1 MLDKIKN
8 QGKIR
13 KIFNRKTATVAG
25 GLLVASVAGIQ
36 LTTAELPAK
45 EQVYGQSIEKVLQIY
60 KEAGFENIK
69 ESLKIADLEYGKI
82 DESSKVEV
90 VLVDGEEW
98 KEGTASKNVPISIS
112 YHAPKDD
119 AVELSNL
126 SYPGNVTELE
136 KELIETGFDNIEL
149 SSVML
154 LAEGNNDKHDQVE
167 NLEIGSYSYQ
177 KGYFYSTSLP
187 VKVTYFDASK
197 DNLKF
202 PQDALETK
210 NKADLEKSLTEVG
223 FTQVKWDKIEE
234 KDKSKHGT
242 IRDITVDGEKLRLDT
257 KQDIILKKATPIV
270 ISYYDFSNFAEVP
283 KDISNATVEK
293 NKELFTAAGFTQ
305 ISEVATETDD
315 ISKNGQ
321 VSVIEIDGKAWDSQ
335 KDTVYKK
342 NSKVVIKYWN
352 AEKAIAEKARKE
364 EEERQAA
371 EAKRIAEERAAA
383 QAQAA
388 AQSQGQIHGFA
399 QAPASNVY
407 YPNCKAARA
416 AGAAPVYQGQ
426 PGYGSHLDRDGDGIG
441 CE

>member
-1 MLDKIKN
+1 M
-8 QGKIR
+8 
-13 KIFNRKTATVAG
+13 
-25 GLLVASVAGIQ
+25 
-36 LTTAELPAK
+36 
-45 EQVYGQSIEKVLQIY
+45 
-60 KEAGFENIK
+60 
-69 ESLKIADLEYGKI
+69 
-82 DESSKVEV
+82 
-90 VLVDGEEW
+90 
-98 KEGTASKNVPISIS
+98 
-112 YHAPKDD
+112 
-119 AVELSNL
+119 
-126 SYPGNVTELE
+126 
-136 KELIETGFDNIEL
+136 
-149 SSVML
+149 
-154 LAEGNNDKHDQVE
+154 
-167 NLEIGSYSYQ
+167 
-177 KGYFYSTSLP
+177 
-187 VKVTYFDASK
+187 
-197 DNLKF
+197 
-202 PQDALETK
+202 
-210 NKADLEKSLTEVG
+210 
-223 FTQVKWDKIEE
+223 
-234 KDKSKHGT
+234 
-242 IRDITVDGEKLRLDT
+242 
-257 KQDIILKKATPIV
+257 
-270 ISYYDFSNFAEVP
+270 
-283 KDISNATVEK
+283 
-293 NKELFTAAGFTQ
+293 
-305 ISEVATETDD
+305 SEVATETDD